1 METTESIYLYGA
13 GGHAKVVADILT
25 AGGRAV
31 EAFIDDD
38 LTLNEFKDKRVLH
51 GATGCNPVIIT
62 IGNCAI
68 RRNVAKA
75 LQGHTFATAIH
86 PSAVISDSVS
96 IGEGSVVMPGAIINA
111 GARIGRH
118 CIINTKS
125 SVDHDCLISDFVH
138 IAPGCTVAG
147 NVEIGECTWIGVGAC
162 IKQGIRIGK
171 NCMIGAGSVVV
182 RDIPDN
188 VVAYGNPAHV
198 NRPNS

>member
-13 GGHAKVVADILT
+13 GGHSKVVEDILKANGIT
-25 AGGRAV
+25 V

-38 LTLNEFKDKRVLH
+38 PALNEFKGKKVLH
-51 GATGCNPVIIT
+51 SASGCNPVIIT
-62 IGNCAI
+62 IGNCTV
-68 RRNVAKA
+68 RQNMAKE
-75 LQGHTFATAIH
+75 LQGHTFASAIH
-86 PSAVISDSVS
+86 PSAVISGSVS

-111 GARIGRH
+111 DARIGRH
-118 CIINTKS
+118 CIINTKA
-125 SVDHDCLISDFVH
+125 SVDHDCRISDFVH

-147 NVEIGECTWIGVGAC
+147 DVEIGECTWIGAGAC
-162 IKQGIRIGK
+162 IRQGIRIGR

-198 NRPNS
+198 NRSNS

>member
-25 AGGRAV
+25 AVGRSV

-38 LTLNEFKDKRVLH
+38 LTLNEFKDKRVH
-51 GATGCNPVIIT
+51 HSASGCNPVIIT

-68 RRNVAKA
+68 RRKVANV
-75 LQGHTFATAIH
+75 LRGHTFASAVH

-96 IGEGSVVMPGAIINA
+96 IGEGSVVMPGAVINA
-111 GARIGRH
+111 DARIGRH
-118 CIINTKS
+118 CIINTKA
-125 SVDHDCLISDFVH
+125 SVDHDCRISDFVH
-138 IAPGCTVAG
+138 IAPGSTVSG

-162 IKQGIRIGK
+162 IRQGVRIGK
-171 NCMIGAGSVVV
+171 NCMIGAGAVVV

-198 NRPNS
+198 NRPNP